1 MTLFE
6 TYKAIESIA
15 VQLPN
20 INSVVDDFDKLNVG
34 TAKYSA
40 IVIQEDIHSR
50 TEDFMT
56 YNFILGYVDR
66 MVSER
71 DDEVAI
77 HSKAILL
84 LNTIIDTLKKS
95 NQFADVTSTNYNIFT
110 KRFDA
115 MCAGA
120 YCSLSISIP
129 ISNCSELASFDE
141 LIKRFDENGV
151 YKFRAHGAP
160 WDKATI
166 YVDVQPEID
175 LQVKSITVNANGQ
188 YTVEADPEK
197 TGLEKAIVNVS
208 VPSEKKP
215 EETVSKTYTTNG
227 TKTITPTPG
236 SVITEA
242 TVNVDVHPANRLT
255 KTYNSNGVKHET
267 GEWKD
272 AEITIDIAEEKPEET
287 LEQRIT
293 SNGTKIFNPAAGYVF
308 DKAVV
313 ITDVHPVEKLTYNI
327 ITNGTKTI
335 TGEWKDAEI
344 TVDVDTSK
352 PEDTL
357 TRTISSNGT
366 VTFTP
371 SEGHVFDSAIIT
383 ADVHPTESLNKTYT
397 SNGQK
402 VETGEWKNASIN
414 IDVHPTDSLS
424 ARYTTNGTKTIT
436 GEFKDG
442 TIEVNVDP
450 RRPEETFSYT
460 YVSNGVYNIRPSEG
474 SVLSEGSVTVAV
486 PSDIHNQNKN
496 ITITQ
501 NETQVITADQGY
513 SGLGQVEV
521 NVAVPAPVLD
531 QTVITPTT
539 STQVIIPESP
549 VVGFSKVTV
558 SPVDSTIDSDITANN
573 IRKDVD
579 ILGVTGTLVELLAQS
594 KNYNITANGTTAIS
608 PDMGFNAIN
617 GGSIVVDVQ
626 PALQSKTVNPSGSIQ
641 TITADSPNYGL
652 DTVTVTAAPLQS
664 KSVSPTG
671 STQMITPDS
680 GYYGIS
686 SVEIAGAPLQS
697 KSVSPTGSAQ
707 EIEAD
712 NEYYGLSKVTVGAV
726 LLQNKTVT
734 PSNLQQVITAD
745 SEYTGLAS
753 VTVEDVDYDDIYSAL
768 NQI

>member
-1 MTLFE
+1 M
-6 TYKAIESIA
+6 
-15 VQLPN
+15 
-20 INSVVDDFDKLNVG
+20 
-34 TAKYSA
+34 
-40 IVIQEDIHSR
+40 
-50 TEDFMT
+50 
-56 YNFILGYVDR
+56 
-66 MVSER
+66 
-71 DDEVAI
+71 
-77 HSKAILL
+77 
-84 LNTIIDTLKKS
+84 
-95 NQFADVTSTNYNIFT
+95 
-110 KRFDA
+110 
-115 MCAGA
+115 
-120 YCSLSISIP
+120 
-129 ISNCSELASFDE
+129 
-141 LIKRFDENGV
+141 
-151 YKFRAHGAP
+151 
-160 WDKATI
+160 
-166 YVDVQPEID
+166 
-175 LQVKSITVNANGQ
+175 
-188 YTVEADPEK
+188 
-197 TGLEKAIVNVS
+197 
-208 VPSEKKP
+208 
-215 EETVSKTYTTNG
+215 
-227 TKTITPTPG
+227 
-236 SVITEA
+236 
-242 TVNVDVHPANRLT
+242 
-255 KTYNSNGVKHET
+255 
-267 GEWKD
+267 
-272 AEITIDIAEEKPEET
+272 
-287 LEQRIT
+287 
-293 SNGTKIFNPAAGYVF
+293 
-308 DKAVV
+308 
-313 ITDVHPVEKLTYNI
+313 
-327 ITNGTKTI
+327 
-335 TGEWKDAEI
+335 
-344 TVDVDTSK
+344 
-352 PEDTL
+352 
-357 TRTISSNGT
+357 
-366 VTFTP
+366 
-371 SEGHVFDSAIIT
+371 
-383 ADVHPTESLNKTYT
+383 
-397 SNGQK
+397 
-402 VETGEWKNASIN
+402 
-414 IDVHPTDSLS
+414 
-424 ARYTTNGTKTIT
+424 
-436 GEFKDG
+436 
-442 TIEVNVDP
+442 
-450 RRPEETFSYT
+450 
-460 YVSNGVYNIRPSEG
+460 
-474 SVLSEGSVTVAV
+474 SEGSVTVAV

-617 GGSIVVDVQ
+617 GGSLVVDVQ
-626 PALQSKTVNPSGSIQ
+626 PALQNKTVSPQRTTFSV
-641 TITADSPNYGL
+641 TADSPNYGL

-697 KSVSPTGSAQ
+697 KRVSPTGSTQ